1 MTSKEQ
7 ASRFIRSSF
16 RSVWSLEVLLLLKRE
31 RRPWTSEEIIT
42 ALRASDL
49 IVSQSLEGLST
60 AGLVVTDQE
69 GLSEYRPSN
78 EAAEQL
84 VDESEKLYAQSP
96 DSVRRLILGS
106 STSGLAAFADA
117 FRLRKD

>member
-16 RSVWSLEVLLLLKRE
+16 RSVWSLEVLLLLKRDP
-31 RRPWTSEEIIT
+31 RAWTHDEIVT

-49 IVSQSLEGLST
+49 VVSQSVSALGD
-60 AGLVVTDQE
+60 AGLVVTDAA
-69 GLSEYRPSN
+69 GRTEYRPSN
-78 EAAEQL
+78 ENAARLVEAAER
-84 VDESEKLYAQSP
+84 LYAQSP
-96 DSVRRLILGS
+96 DAVRRMILGA
-106 STSGLAAFADA
+106 STGGLAAFADA